1 MEGTVKD
8 CLTELSSSTPSFLD
22 HTFVEWTQQSFLR
35 KGMQDM
41 SDGEITVQNKMKFSP
56 LTGLTNRSQFLMV

>member
-1 MEGTVKD
+1 MD
-8 CLTELSSSTPSFLD
+8 CFTELCSIAPSVLN

-56 LTGLTNRSQFLMV
+56 PTGITNRSVLMV